1 MIGVGGGKSLMLNKI
16 QQQKKFN
23 IFLEKRCRWCIFF
36 ISYFLLHF
44 YNWKGV
50 VPYRQTTS
58 PNRNKNLLLLK
69 LWHPVRVLIKASL
82 FRTCVT
88 CGKPSCRCVRDLHRI
103 LLEIAAYPSHLAIR
117 TDPRDLARSA
127 ALAGAGVHLTH
138 SMTQNSSPELRIPQ
152 FINEPENHADIIQR
166 SCCYTP

>member
-1 MIGVGGGKSLMLNKI
+1 MITNKI
-16 QQQKKFN
+16 QQQKIFN

-82 FRTCVT
+82 FRRCVT

-103 LLEIAAYPSHLAIR
+103 LLEIAAYPPHPHHPNRSTRPCAICGPCGCR
-117 TDPRDLARSA
+117 
-127 ALAGAGVHLTH
+127 G
-138 SMTQNSSPELRIPQ
+138 SPDTFHDTKLL
-152 FINEPENHADIIQR
+152 
-166 SCCYTP
+166 S